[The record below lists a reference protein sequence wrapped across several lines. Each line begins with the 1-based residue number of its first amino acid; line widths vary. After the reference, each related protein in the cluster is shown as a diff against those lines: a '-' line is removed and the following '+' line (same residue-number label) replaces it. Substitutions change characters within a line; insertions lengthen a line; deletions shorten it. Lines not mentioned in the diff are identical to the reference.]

1 MNIVLALIFLFL
13 MSIEGNKAI
22 FISYGILIVFF
33 RRLKNIPIRIK
44 KFQIYIILYLILGL
58 VLNLIIDPSIQRGFL
73 NILYYIPVISYSTV
87 VFNITKKYTLKN
99 IFNLVTNFVY
109 INIIIIIVQY
119 LGIVIKFRTINPFK
133 ISMAAGDNFRS
144 IYSSSLIL
152 FIVLSMITFFYFEM
166 LKYKEYRS
174 KSKKIILVCWII
186 MIATSTLTHT
196 IIYFGILCI
205 NYCVNLIIKGEII
218 KFIKMLI
225 ITVGLVTVFSV
236 IQPENVTYIVNQIN
250 SSIHGPIYEKPRKL
264 QFMYT
269 TLFDFTKDVEWVP
282 IIGVGG
288 GNYSSR
294 AAINTSGEF
303 YEKAPQFI
311 YVNESKYTNNYVVRY
326 WNSYILSQKYQD
338 GFANY
343 PTSEVMTILGETGIL
358 GIVIIIIALLNLV
371 KLNKSKWSF
380 LLNIYFICL
389 LFLDNYL
396 QFPAIISMFF
406 LNLYGINLIENE
418 INGGD

>member
-22 FISYGILIVFF
+22 FISYGILILFF

-87 VFNITKKYTLKN
+87 IFNITKKYTLKN

-311 YVNESKYTNNYVVRY
+311 YINESKYTNNYVVRY

>member
-22 FISYGILIVFF
+22 FISYGILILFF

-311 YVNESKYTNNYVVRY
+311 YINESKYTNNYVVRY

>member
-33 RRLKNIPIRIK
+33 RRFKNIPIRIK

-58 VLNLIIDPSIQRGFL
+58 VLNMIIDPSIQRGFL
-73 NILYYIPVISYSTV
+73 NILYYIPAISYSTV
-87 VFNITKKYTLKN
+87 VFNIIEKYTPKN

-109 INIIIIIVQY
+109 INISIIIVQY

-196 IIYFGILCI
+196 IIYFSILCI

-250 SSIHGPIYEKPRKL
+250 SSINGPIYEKPRKL

-303 YEKAPQFI
+303 YEKAPKFI
-311 YVNESKYTNNYVVRY
+311 YINESKYTNNYVVRY

-358 GIVIIIIALLNLV
+358 GIVIIIIALLNLL

-380 LLNIYFICL
+380 WLNIYFICL

-396 QFPAIISMFF
+396 QFPAIISIFF